1 MRIVFMGPPGAG
13 KGTQAKIICS
23 DVGIPQISTGEILRN
38 AMESGSDLGK
48 EAKSYVESGGL
59 VPDGGVI
66 GIVKERIQE
75 PDCEKGYLLDGFPRT
90 LDQADALKKMT
101 EELGKP
107 LDVALN
113 LAVPQDELVK
123 RLLDRAQKEGRP
135 DDTEPV
141 IKSRLKTYEEQTLP
155 LVEYYKKE
163 GILKEVDGLGSME
176 DITARIKSALG
187 I

>member
-1 MRIVFMGPPGAG
+1 M
-13 KGTQAKIICS
+13 CS
-23 DVGIPQISTGEILRN
+23 
-38 AMESGSDLGK
+38 SDL
-48 EAKSYVESGGL
+48 
-59 VPDGGVI
+59 
-66 GIVKERIQE
+66 
-75 PDCEKGYLLDGFPRT
+75 GFPRT
-90 LDQADALKKMT
+90 LEQADALKKMT

-155 LVEYYKKE
+155 LVDYYKKE
-163 GILKEVDGLGSME
+163 GILKEVDGLGSMD
-176 DITARIKSALG
+176 DITARIKTALG

>member
-1 MRIVFMGPPGAG
+1 MGPPGAG

-23 DVGIPQISTGEILRN
+23 GLGIPQISTGEILRN
-38 AMESGSDLGK
+38 AMDKGTELGR
-48 EAKSYVESGGL
+48 EAKSFVESGAL
-59 VPDGGVI
+59 VPDSVVI

-90 LDQADALKKMT
+90 LEQADALKKMT
-101 EELGKP
+101 GELGKP

-113 LAVPQDELVK
+113 LAVPQDELVQ
-123 RLLDRAQKEGRP
+123 RLLERARKENRP

-141 IKSRLKTYEEQTLP
+141 IKSRLQTYEEQTLP
-155 LVEYYKKE
+155 LVDYYRKE
-163 GILKEVDGLGSME
+163 GILKEVNGLGSLE
-176 DITARIKSALG
+176 EITGRIKEALG

>member
-13 KGTQAKIICS
+13 KGTQAKIICR
-23 DVGIPQISTGEILRN
+23 DLGIPQISTGEILRN
-38 AMESGSDLGK
+38 AMESGTELGK
-48 EAKSYVESGGL
+48 EARSYVESGGL
-59 VPDGGVI
+59 VPDSVVI

-90 LDQADALKKMT
+90 LEQADALKKMT

-113 LAVPQDELVK
+113 LAVPQDELVQ
-123 RLLDRAQKEGRP
+123 RLLDRAEKEGRV

-141 IKSRLKTYEEQTLP
+141 IKSRLQTYEAQTLP
-155 LVEYYKKE
+155 LVDYYKKE
-163 GILKEVDGLGSME
+163 GLLKEVDGMGSLE
-176 DITARIKSALG
+176 DITARIKTALG